1 MKNKTFFKVS
11 MLIALFAV
19 FALVLTA
26 CDNDDTGGGTDD
38 PVETAAPGET
48 VAPDDE
54 NGTEPETGGETTG
67 NWPIE
72 HRPTNYRAVQGG
84 LPDPATFI
92 AHQHTSAGT
101 STFGDF
107 AYEGLIR
114 FQRGT
119 DNIAMQLA
127 YRYRHDGL
135 STYFY
140 IRENAYFSDGT
151 PFGARDVW
159 AFYAI
164 NWGAAP
170 AGWLT
175 DVRIVEDRVVAF
187 DFRNDIDGD
196 LRLMLVAQEVH
207 HGRIPYHIYGDLA
220 HRFYDIRHRAPM
232 LSEEQ
237 HARNVRR
244 PFGTYLTRDTDEE
257 LYEYRRAIWYDE
269 FVTRP
274 PNDEF
279 ILIGTGP
286 YINVPGHTVSEG
298 RMIRN
303 PYHWDPDQQTWDEII
318 IRATTD
324 ATRVAMMQDEII
336 HWFDGTLPMDMTLT
350 LLESHPDL
358 VYFPMHDPAAHGLI
372 FNQAYENAPMDNV
385 YFRRALVYAA
395 NRYALRHI
403 GSYQSE
409 VHRFSLA
416 GMPVT
421 MIDYYVLPDVVAN
434 MREYYFNRETAEEY
448 MRLAGAVRANEE
460 ENSGN
465 WYLDGEP
472 ITLTAVVDAGWL
484 MATQVVPIY
493 AMQLQAFGIPT
504 HVYAIEGAVW
514 WQRAEDG
521 DFAMAWDW
529 VDVAWNFSFP
539 FFPLSHMFN
548 SGLSRRGQFPVDD
561 NGVPQIRLTDY
572 NGEEMDVWSMI
583 QAIPVLP
590 FAEAQQYWSRI
601 VWAVNDYALGIN
613 FYQNVTGSWENL
625 ALVEG
630 LPMLDRLGN
639 TGTFH
644 DRWMP
649 FAEDG
654 SQDQIDVHEL
664 NIGFSGR
671 TRNHRLLSRPGGFVN

>member
-1 MKNKTFFKVS
+1 MKNKSFFKVS
-11 MLIALFAV
+11 MLIALFAA
-19 FALVLTA
+19 FALVLAA
-26 CDNDDTGGGTDD
+26 CDNNGGNETTD
-38 PVETAAPGET
+38 PAETLAPGET
-48 VAPDDE
+48 APTDGDG
-54 NGTEPETGGETTG
+54 GTTTGGA
-67 NWPIE
+67 WPIE
-72 HRPTNYRAVQGG
+72 HRATNYRAVQGG
-84 LPDPATFI
+84 LPDPAAFT
-92 AHQHTSAGT
+92 AHQHSSAGT
-101 STFGDF
+101 ASFGDF

-119 DNIAMQLA
+119 DDIAMQLA
-127 YRYRHDGL
+127 EGYSHDGL
-135 STYFY
+135 TTYFY
-140 IRENAYFSDGT
+140 IRENAMFNDGV

-170 AGWLT
+170 SGWLT
-175 DVRIVEDRVVAF
+175 DVRIVDDHTVAF
-187 DFRNDIDGD
+187 DFRNDLDGD
-196 LRLMLVAQEVH
+196 MRLMLIAQEVH

-220 HRFYDIRHRAPM
+220 YRFMDIRERAPM
-232 LSEEQ
+232 LTEEEL
-237 HARNVRR
+237 AAGRRR
-244 PFGTYLTRDTDEE
+244 PFGTNLTPDTDAD
-257 LYEYRRAIWYDE
+257 LYQERRDLWYDE
-269 FVTRP
+269 FVSRP

-286 YINVPGHTVSEG
+286 YINVPGHSVSEG

-303 PYHWDPDQQTWDEII
+303 PYHWNPDQQTWDEII
-318 IRATTD
+318 IRPTTD
-324 ATRVAMMQDEII
+324 ATRIAMMQQEEI

-350 LLESHPDL
+350 LLESHDDL

-372 FNQAYENAPMDNV
+372 FNLEYENAPMDNV

-395 NRYALRHI
+395 NRAALRDI

-409 VHRFSLA
+409 LHPFSLA

-421 MIDYYVLPDVVAN
+421 MVEKYVIPEVVAQ
-434 MREYYFNRETAEEY
+434 MREYEFNLELAEEN
-448 MRLAGAVRANEE
+448 MILAGATRGSDNNWLDAD
-460 ENSGN
+460 GN
-465 WYLDGEP
+465 P
-472 ITLTAVVDAGWL
+472 ITLTAVIDTNWL

-493 AMQLQAFGIPT
+493 AIQLQSFGIPT
-504 HVYAIEGAVW
+504 QVFALEGATW
-514 WQRAEDG
+514 WERAEAG
-521 DFAMAWDW
+521 DFALSWDW
-529 VDVAWNFSFP
+529 VDVAWNFSYP

-561 NGVPQIRLTDY
+561 DGIPQIRLTDY

-583 QAIPVLP
+583 QEIPLLSREE
-590 FAEAQQYWSRI
+590 AEVYWSRI

-625 ALVEG
+625 ALVDG

-649 FAEDG
+649 FAPDG
-654 SQDQIDVHEL
+654 TQEQIDVHEM

-671 TRNHRLLSRPGGFVN
+671 TRNHALLHRPGGFVE